1 MLLGEIIRVAFGAI
15 AANKMRSFL
24 TMLGIIIGIA
34 AVITMVSLGEGAQ
47 RDVQLRLQSM
57 GTNVLTV
64 RPGQAMFGGVDRGDA
79 RLTARDAVALME
91 EPRYISNVAPEMERR
106 QQVVFGARNAN
117 LSIMGTWS
125 SFFDVHNHAVEYG
138 RTFTE
143 GEERGRRTLAVL
155 GARAG
160 ERLGVEFT
168 PALIGERIRI
178 RGIPFEVIGVLA
190 EKGQQG
196 WQNPDE
202 VIYIPLATAQ
212 FRVFGTEFVRAI
224 SVQVVNE
231 RSMDPALAE
240 IDRILRREHRLRPG
254 QPSDFN
260 VRDQASLLTTFEET
274 TRTFTFLLAGI
285 AAISLLVGG
294 IGIMNIML
302 VSVTERT
309 REIGIRKALGAK
321 KRDILSQF
329 LLESLTLCVA
339 GGALGCALG
348 IGGALMVQNMAGW
361 NIAISPMAVGMAF
374 GFSAAVGIFFGMWP
388 ARRAALLDPIVS
400 LRYE

>member
-1 MLLGEIIRVAFGAI
+1 MLLGEILRVAFGAI

-47 RDVQLRLQSM
+47 RDVQQRLQAM

-79 RLTARDAVALME
+79 RLTSRDAVALMH
-91 EPRYISNVAPEMERR
+91 EPRNIRAVAPEMERR
-106 QQVVFGARNAN
+106 QQVVYGANNAN
-117 LSIMGTWS
+117 MSIMGTWPS
-125 SFFDVHNHAVEYG
+125 YFDIQNHRIEYG

-160 ERLGVEFT
+160 ERLGVPVT
-168 PALIGERIRI
+168 SALIGERIRI
-178 RGIPFEVIGVLA
+178 RGVPFEVIGVLE
-190 EKGQQG
+190 EKGSQG

-202 VIYIPLATAQ
+202 SIYIPLATAQ

-224 SVQVVNE
+224 SVQVISE
-231 RSMDPALAE
+231 RAMDPALAE
-240 IDRILRREHRLRPG
+240 IDQVLRREHRIRPG

-260 VRDQASLLTTFEET
+260 VRDQTSLLSTFQET

-309 REIGIRKALGAK
+309 REIGIRKALGARR
-321 KRDILSQF
+321 RDILMQF
-329 LLESLTLCVA
+329 LLESLSLCIV
-339 GGALGCALG
+339 GGALGCAAG
-348 IGGALMVQNMAGW
+348 VGGAYIVQNMAGW
-361 NIAISPMAVGMAF
+361 NISISPMAVGLAF
-374 GFSAAVGIFFGMWP
+374 AFSAAVGIFFGMWP